1 MDKCRERM
9 KAAIDK
15 YGYTYEQLEGLT
27 GVAKSSIQRYIVGET
42 EKIPVDFVAKLANIT
57 NTSASYLAG
66 FENKETIPQA
76 ENKTKSKNNQPSLVI
91 EIDNGEREIGVVV
104 RVNDKANA
112 LLEDV
117 IKKSKKSK
125 SYVASKMIEY
135 AYEFIEYI
143 GE

>member
-66 FENKETIPQA
+66 FEDKETILHDVRRGCDNA
-76 ENKTKSKNNQPSLVI
+76 MIEKVIVTKSLTGSGTAANPY
-91 EIDNGEREIGVVV
+91 REIVQYWSLDGEF
-104 RVNDKANA
+104 
-112 LLEDV
+112 LF
-117 IKKSKKSK
+117 SK
-125 SYVASKMIEY
+125 E
-135 AYEFIEYI
+135 
-143 GE
+143 

>member
-27 GVAKSSIQRYIVGET
+27 GV
-42 EKIPVDFVAKLANIT
+42 
-57 NTSASYLAG
+57 
-66 FENKETIPQA
+66 
-76 ENKTKSKNNQPSLVI
+76 
-91 EIDNGEREIGVVV
+91 VV

-117 IKKSKKSK
+117 SKRSKKSK

-135 AYEFIEYI
+135 AYEFVEYLEG